1 VDGKDFYGYL
11 FGKKEKQEA
20 SKGGPAVIQTAS
32 KPENVISF
40 FMYSP
45 SQKCIVV

>member
-1 VDGKDFYGYL
+1 MAKIFTVICL
-11 FGKKEKQEA
+11 EKKKNKGA

-45 SQKCIVV
+45 SQKCIEV